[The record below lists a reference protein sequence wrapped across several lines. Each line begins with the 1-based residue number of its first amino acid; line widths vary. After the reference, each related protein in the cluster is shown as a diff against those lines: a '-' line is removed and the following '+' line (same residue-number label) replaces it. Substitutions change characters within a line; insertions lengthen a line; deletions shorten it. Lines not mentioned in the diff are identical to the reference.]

1 MRICRWYFVIY
12 PTSRSNLG
20 NVETWD
26 IFKNE
31 NVEEFGIVENKN
43 VVEFGNENLEKVLPA
58 LGKRIPVF
66 EDENCLQNCEIW
78 VYIWEIL
85 GSKLWRRIPKI
96 GKIVQRKLFCS
107 L

>member
-43 VVEFGNENLEKVLPA
+43 VVEFGNDNLEKVLPA
-58 LGKRIPVF
+58 LGKEYPCLKMRII
-66 EDENCLQNCEIW
+66 C
-78 VYIWEIL
+78 
-85 GSKLWRRIPKI
+85 
-96 GKIVQRKLFCS
+96 KIVKFGYIFEKS
-107 L
+107 